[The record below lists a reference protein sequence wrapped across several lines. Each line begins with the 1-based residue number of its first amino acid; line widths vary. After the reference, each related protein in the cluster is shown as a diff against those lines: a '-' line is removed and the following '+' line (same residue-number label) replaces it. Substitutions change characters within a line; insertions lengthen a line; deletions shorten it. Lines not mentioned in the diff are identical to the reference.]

1 MRAHDFI
8 IQTRVELQEKSQ
20 HWSDDELFVKLQ
32 RSYVALQ
39 FALPFFIKKETFVI
53 PKGSS
58 EQYLAYAPAQNIGFS
73 IDSVSYKYKDIGHFY
88 VDEESGSYTLDSD
101 RLLFYPTADKDVNGI
116 VVYRY
121 HEEIKTL
128 NCEVAIPKSWYKA
141 LRLLFMS
148 EIHEKPTRNTKERN
162 LSTHY
167 LKLYEM
173 ELQNL
178 KQNQQVRPVNITSN
192 YQRI

>member
-1 MRAHDFI
+1 MRVHDFI

-20 HWSDDELFVKLQ
+20 HWSDEELFIKLQ
-32 RSYVALQ
+32 RSYTALQ

-53 PKGSS
+53 PKGTS
-58 EQYLAYAPAQNIGFS
+58 EQYLWAQPTQNIGFS
-73 IDSVSYKYKDIGHFY
+73 IDGIAYAYKDIGHFY
-88 VDEESGSYTLDSD
+88 VDEQQFSYTFDKD
-101 RLLFYPTADKDVNGI
+101 KVLFIPSTPKDVNAI
-116 VVYRY
+116 AVYRY
-121 HEEIKTL
+121 QEKIETL
-128 NCEVAIPKSWYKA
+128 NCEVSIPQSWYKA

-167 LKLYEM
+167 LKLYEL

-178 KQNQQVRPVNITSN
+178 KQNQQVRPLNVTSN

>member
-1 MRAHDFI
+1 MRAKDFI

-20 HWSDDELFVKLQ
+20 HWSDEELFVKLQ
-32 RSYVALQ
+32 RSYIALQ

-53 PKGSS
+53 PKGTS
-58 EQYLAYAPAQNIGFS
+58 EQYLSVKPEQNIGFS
-73 IDSVSYKYKDIGHFY
+73 VDGVNYAYTDIGHFY
-88 VDEESGSYTLDSD
+88 VDEKPFSYTFDND
-101 RLLFYPTADKDVNGI
+101 RVLFYPATSKDANAI
-116 VVYRY
+116 AVYRY
-121 HEEIKTL
+121 HEEIQTL
-128 NCEVAIPKSWYKA
+128 NCEVAIPHSWYKA
-141 LRLLFMS
+141 LRLLLMS

-167 LKLYEM
+167 MKLYEY

-178 KQNQQVRPVNITSN
+178 KQNQQVRPINVTSN

>member
-20 HWSDDELFVKLQ
+20 HWSDEELFVKLQ
-32 RSYVALQ
+32 RSYIALQ
-39 FALPFFIKKETFVI
+39 FSLPFFIKKETFVI
-53 PKGSS
+53 PKGTS
-58 EQYLAYAPAQNIGFS
+58 EYYLEKTPVQNIGLS
-73 IDSVSYKYKDIGHFY
+73 IDSVVYNYTDIGHFY
-88 VDEESGSYTLDSD
+88 VESKDFTYTFDND
-101 RLLFYPTADKDVNGI
+101 RLLFSPALQRDTNAV

-121 HEEIKTL
+121 NKEIKTL
-128 NCEVAIPKSWYKA
+128 NCEVSIPNSWYKA

-148 EIHEKPTRNTKERN
+148 EIHEKPTRNTKDRN

-167 LKLYEM
+167 LKLYEY
-173 ELQNL
+173 ELENL
-178 KQNQQVRPVNITSN
+178 KRNQRLRPINITSN

>member
-1 MRAHDFI
+1 MRVSDFI

-20 HWSDDELFVKLQ
+20 HWSDEELLIKLQ
-32 RSYVALQ
+32 RSYMSLQ

-53 PKGSS
+53 AKGIS
-58 EQYLAYAPAQNIGFS
+58 EQYLAFAPTQNIGLS
-73 IDSVSYKYKDIGHFY
+73 IDCIAYEYTDIGHFY
-88 VDEESGSYTLDSD
+88 VNEKLFTYTFDGD
-101 RLLFYPTADKDVNGI
+101 KLLFHPSIERETDAS

-121 HEEIKTL
+121 QEQIKTL
-128 NCEVAIPKSWYKA
+128 NCEVAIPQSWYKA

-167 LKLYEM
+167 LKLYEL

-178 KQNQQVRPVNITSN
+178 KHNQQVRPINITSN

>member
-1 MRAHDFI
+1 MRVNDFI
-8 IQTRVELQEKSQ
+8 IQTRVELQEKSP
-20 HWSDDELFVKLQ
+20 HWSDEELFIKLQ
-32 RSYVALQ
+32 RSYTALQ

-53 PKGSS
+53 QKGTS
-58 EQYLAYAPAQNIGFS
+58 EHYLWVKPEQNIGLS
-73 IDSVSYKYKDIGHFY
+73 IDGISYEYTDIGHFY
-88 VDEESGSYTLDSD
+88 VNEKLFSYTFDND
-101 RLLFYPTADKDVNGI
+101 RLLFCPSIDKDTNASI
-116 VVYRY
+116 VYRY
-121 HEEIKTL
+121 QEQIKTL
-128 NCEVAIPKSWYKA
+128 NCEVAIPQSWYKA

-167 LKLYEM
+167 LKLYEH

-178 KQNQQVRPVNITSN
+178 KQNQQTRPLNVTSN

>member
-20 HWSDDELFVKLQ
+20 HWSDEELFVKLQ
-32 RSYVALQ
+32 RSYIALQ

-53 PKGSS
+53 TKGTSDF
-58 EQYLAYAPAQNIGFS
+58 YLSKKPEQNIGLS
-73 IDSVSYKYKDIGHFY
+73 IDGVNYAYTDIGHFY
-88 VDEESGSYTLDSD
+88 VDEREFTYTFDND
-101 RLLFYPTADKDVNGI
+101 RVLFTPAVSKDVNVI
-116 VVYRY
+116 AVYRY

-128 NCEVAIPKSWYKA
+128 NCEVAIPSSWYKA
-141 LRLLFMS
+141 LRLLLMS
-148 EIHEKPTRNTKERN
+148 EIYEKPTRNSKERN

-167 LKLYEM
+167 MKLYEY
-173 ELQNL
+173 ELKTL
-178 KQNQQVRPVNITSN
+178 KQNKQVRPINITSN

>member
-8 IQTRVELQEKSQ
+8 IQTRVELQEKSP
-20 HWSDDELFVKLQ
+20 HWSDEELFVKLQ
-32 RSYVALQ
+32 RSYIALQ

-53 PKGSS
+53 PKGTS
-58 EQYLAYAPAQNIGFS
+58 EYYLSVKPEQNIGFS
-73 IDSVSYKYKDIGHFY
+73 IDNIKYAYTDIGHFY
-88 VDEESGSYTLDSD
+88 VDAKEYTYTFDND
-101 RLLFYPTADKDVNGI
+101 RVLFTPATSKDVDAS

-121 HEEIKTL
+121 HEEIRTL
-128 NCEVAIPKSWYKA
+128 NCEVAIPQSWYKA

-148 EIHEKPTRNTKERN
+148 EIYEKPTRNTKERN
-162 LSTHY
+162 LSSLY
-167 LKLYEM
+167 LKLYEY

-178 KQNQQVRPVNITSN
+178 KKNQQVRPINITSN

>member
-20 HWSDDELFVKLQ
+20 HWSDEELFVKLQ
-32 RSYVALQ
+32 RSYIALQ

-53 PKGSS
+53 PKGTS
-58 EQYLAYAPAQNIGFS
+58 EYYLANAPTQNIGLS
-73 IDSVSYKYKDIGHFY
+73 IDGISYAYTDIGHFY
-88 VDEESGSYTLDSD
+88 VESKNFTYTFDND
-101 RLLFYPTADKDVNGI
+101 RLLFYPALQRDTNAV

-121 HEEIKTL
+121 NEEIKTL
-128 NCEVAIPKSWYKA
+128 HCEVAIPNSWYKA

-167 LKLYEM
+167 LKLYEY
-173 ELQNL
+173 ELDNL
-178 KQNQQVRPVNITSN
+178 KRNQQLRPINITSN